1 MVADDGIGVGGESTL
16 RRISGRP
23 SLYSYATPP
32 LSPSD
37 PCALR
42 WYFLF
47 RGALV
52 QQRHKASSLIV
63 YWIRCDFVS
72 FAFIVELFQSSE
84 KVLEPLK
91 ENVLSLPPSLQS
103 PLD

>member
-42 WYFLF
+42 SYFLF